1 MRTLRFPLEAAPA
14 PGEVRTVEADGR
26 RVGLMWVDGHLYG
39 LADACPHRGAP
50 LCSAGTLVHR
60 VESDGRQVTI
70 REPADQL
77 RCPWH
82 KWEFDV
88 RTGLCHEAPRM
99 RVRRYRV
106 WLEDDE
112 VVVSLAPVRD

>member
-1 MRTLRFPLEAAPA
+1 VRTLRFPLALAPA
-14 PGEVRTVEADGR
+14 DGEVRTVEAGGR
-26 RVGLMWVDGHLYG
+26 RIGLIRVAGELHG
-39 LADACPHRGAP
+39 FADACPHRGAP

-60 VESDGRQVTI
+60 IESDGARVV
-70 REPADQL
+70 RHEPADRL

-88 RTGLCHEAPRM
+88 RTGLCAEAPGLRA
-99 RVRRYRV
+99 RRYRV

-112 VVVSLAPVRD
+112 IVVSLAPARS

>member
-1 MRTLRFPLEAAPA
+1 VVT
-14 PGEVRTVEADGR
+14 R
-26 RVGLMWVDGHLYG
+26 R
-39 LADACPHRGAP
+39 DA
-50 LCSAGTLVHR
+50 
-60 VESDGRQVTI
+60 
-70 REPADQL
+70 ADQL

-88 RTGLCHEAPRM
+88 RTGVCQEAPRM

>member
-1 MRTLRFPLEAAPA
+1 MRTLRFPRAAAPA
-14 PGEVRTVEADGR
+14 PGRVGTVEAGGR
-26 RVGLMWVDGHLYG
+26 RIGLVWVGDELHG

-60 VESDGRQVTI
+60 VESDGARVVR

-82 KWEFDV
+82 KWDFDV
-88 RTGLCHEAPRM
+88 RTGVCAEAPRM

-106 WLEDDE
+106 WLEDDAL
-112 VVVSLAPVRD
+112 VVSLAPVRD

>member
-1 MRTLRFPLEAAPA
+1 MRTLRFPRSAAPD
-14 PGEVRTVEADGR
+14 PGRVRTVEAGGR
-26 RVGLMWVDGHLYG
+26 RIGLVWVDDRLYG

-50 LCSAGTLVHR
+50 ICSAGALVHR
-60 VESDGRQVTI
+60 VESDGRSVVR

-82 KWEFDV
+82 KWDFDV
-88 RTGLCHEAPRM
+88 RTGVCAEAPHM

-112 VVVSLAPVRD
+112 IVVSLAPVRD